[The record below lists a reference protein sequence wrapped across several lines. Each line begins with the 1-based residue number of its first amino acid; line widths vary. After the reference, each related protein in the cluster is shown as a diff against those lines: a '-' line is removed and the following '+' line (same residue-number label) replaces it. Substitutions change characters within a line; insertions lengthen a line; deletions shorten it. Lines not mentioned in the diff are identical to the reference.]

1 MIGGIT
7 DAARPSRVGAHG
19 PGGDDDVTLREGE
32 GGCPDDGVFEALLAG
47 ALDEPRRRGLH
58 AHLDRCPQCRAL
70 LVALAP
76 MGRAAVAPAAADT
89 PTERDGAREGLARR
103 HDPHFGHFTLLEPLG
118 HGGMGTVFAAYDEAL
133 GRRVALKLVRPHDA
147 AGGDTLGAPP
157 DREAARR
164 LVREAQAMAALSHPG
179 VVVVHEVGTRGDE
192 VYVAMELVDGGTL
205 AQWLAAQPRPWPAI
219 VRMFVAAGR
228 GLAAAHAAGM
238 VHRDF
243 KPANVLVR
251 GDGRPCVTDFGLV
264 HGLRGEAE
272 TARTHA
278 PGDGVDWSQT
288 LTQTGVVMGTP
299 RYMAPEQLAAR
310 PTGPRTDQFS
320 FCVALAEALA
330 GVHPFGDDVRA
341 WIEALRRGRTI
352 EPRLPRQLPGRIVRA
367 LRRGLALA
375 PEQRFASM
383 DALLAQLEAALTLRR
398 RAFTAVAGAAIVGLA
413 ALAGFVAARPD
424 ARACASQE
432 HFGESWRDPAR
443 HARVR
448 EATFAR
454 AHADAS
460 WPRIEAHLDAQ
471 AEAGTQLLQQLCA
484 RLDAAPDANAA
495 ADERAL
501 QCLRMHDQQLDA
513 VVELLATDEPIE
525 PLDVIYG
532 LRPVHACTEVSALA
546 SVPLPPAPDDEAEV
560 RALLRRVAA
569 ARARA
574 WGGAAAAAIAELR
587 VVLTEAERLDYAPL
601 LAEVHRTLGTALEVE
616 DVDAALDHLRQSY
629 ALALRSGADLDVVA
643 TLTNLANELA
653 DRAGRQDEAA
663 WLMDEA
669 EAWIARLGLREGP
682 QTYVVRSTIARVR
695 GDMPTAI
702 ALGARAVELAE
713 AQDAGPAVRSTVHA
727 NLGAM
732 QAESY
737 RLADAR
743 EHLQRAWEIA
753 DAAYGPDHS
762 RTLRARTNL
771 VGLAFREG
779 RYDDAVSAGREVL
792 AAYATAGIA
801 ALPEIAVTHTML
813 GVVARMQGRYDQ
825 ALEHDEQA
833 LAIRR
838 RVFGPE
844 HRLVA
849 ESLEKLALDTVGD
862 GTVAADA
869 RARAVALIRSAV
881 ALRERLHGADA
892 SATALATMEL
902 SKVLRVA
909 AAHEEAAAA
918 AERALAVL
926 QRAWPADDPRL
937 YPPLLYGGMAAL
949 EVGDLP
955 TARARLQ
962 RASEL
967 ADATAQTP
975 IDRAELALARAR
987 AAAEPGAARALAQ
1000 QATAALA
1007 QAPED
1012 PAAVALRR
1020 GLAELVASLP
1030 ARDPG

>member
-7 DAARPSRVGAHG
+7 DAARPSGADAPG
-19 PGGDDDVTLREGE
+19 PGRDDDVTLRDGA

-47 ALDEPRRRGLH
+47 ALDEARRRRLH
-58 AHLDRCPQCRAL
+58 AHLDRCADCRAL

-76 MGRAAVAPAAADT
+76 LGRAAPQVASA
-89 PTERDGAREGLARR
+89 PTEPEGAPLQPARR

-118 HGGMGTVFAAYDEAL
+118 HGGMGTVWAAYDEAL
-133 GRRVALKLVRPHDA
+133 GRRVALKLVRPHEA
-147 AGGDTLGAPP
+147 LAGDSHGVAP

-164 LVREAQAMAALSHPG
+164 LLREAQAMAALSHPG

-251 GDGRPCVTDFGLV
+251 SDGRPCVTDFGLV
-264 HGLRGEAE
+264 HGRHGEAE
-272 TARTHA
+272 TVPTRA
-278 PGDGVDWSQT
+278 PADALDWSQT

-320 FCVALAEALA
+320 FCVALSEALA
-330 GVHPFGDDVRA
+330 QHHPFGDDVRT
-341 WIEALRRGRTI
+341 WLEGLRAGRVI
-352 EPRLPRQLPGRIVRA
+352 EPRLPRQVPGRIVRA
-367 LRRGLALA
+367 LRRGLAFA
-375 PEQRFASM
+375 PEQRFATM

-398 RAFTAVAGAAIVGLA
+398 RVATTVAGAAVVGLA
-413 ALAGFVAARPD
+413 ALAGFTAARPGT
-424 ARACASQE
+424 RACAQQE
-432 HFGESWRDPAR
+432 SFGQSWRDPAR
-443 HARVR
+443 QARVR

-460 WPRIEAHLDAQ
+460 WPRIVAHLDAQ
-471 AEAGTQLLQQLCA
+471 LDAGAQLLGQLCA
-484 RLDAAPDANAA
+484 RLDAPPDPTAA

-513 VVELLATDEPIE
+513 VVELLATDEAIE

-546 SVPLPPAPDDEAEV
+546 SVPLPPPQGDEAEV

-574 WGGAAAAAIAELR
+574 WGGAAEVAITQLQAIL
-587 VVLTEAERLDYAPL
+587 VEAERLGYAPL
-601 LAEVHRTLGTALEVE
+601 LAEVHRTLGTALEVQ
-616 DVDAALDHLRQSY
+616 DVDRALEHLRQAY
-629 ALALRSGADLDVVA
+629 ALALRSGADVDVIA
-643 TLTNLANELA
+643 ALINLAHELA
-653 DRAGRQDEAA
+653 DRAGRQDEAQ
-663 WLMDEA
+663 WLVDEA
-669 EAWIARLGLREGP
+669 DAWIERLGLREGP

-753 DAAYGPDHS
+753 DAAYGPSHS

-779 RYDDAVSAGREVL
+779 RYDEAVAAGRAVL
-792 AAYATAGIA
+792 AAYADAGIV

-813 GVVARMQGRYDQ
+813 GLVARMQGRYDE
-825 ALEHDEQA
+825 AREHDEQA

-849 ESLEKLALDTVGD
+849 ESLEKLALDAVGD
-862 GTVAADA
+862 GSGSADE
-869 RARAVALIRSAV
+869 RERAVELMRSAV
-881 ALRERLHGADA
+881 ALRERVHGRDH

-902 SKVLRVA
+902 SKVLRGA
-909 AAHEEAAAA
+909 GHLREAADAA
-918 AERALAVL
+918 DAALAVL
-926 QRAWPADDPRL
+926 ERAWPADEPRL

-949 EVGDLP
+949 EVGERA
-955 TARARLQ
+955 TARTRLQ
-962 RASEL
+962 RAAAL
-967 ADATAQTP
+967 ADADSQTP
-975 IDRAELALARAR
+975 LDRAELALAQAR
-987 AAAEPGAARALAQ
+987 ATDDPAQALALAQ
-1000 QATAALA
+1000 QAQAALA
-1007 QAPED
+1007 QAPDD
-1012 PAAVALRR
+1012 PAARAMHR
-1020 GLAELVASLP
+1020 
-1030 ARDPG
+1030 